1 MTSVPRRQQSLVVW
15 PGAAK
20 LLIRCLSLNAFSG
33 VSPHPHARQVGFES
47 RASWARAQIFF
58 LFSLLHHSDQS
69 MKMLKFCRALP
80 VWKKEVCMEEPLP
93 IVVATTRL
101 RTTHCVSAARSPPD
115 HFPALQAAST
125 LYKSPLLRTVD
136 QRTSVGLERKYVCLG
151 LTRLRIFKIDKVCY
165 Y

>member
-1 MTSVPRRQQSLVVW
+1 MTSVPRRQQSLVAW
-15 PGAAK
+15 PGAAL

-47 RASWARAQIFF
+47 RASRARAQFF
-58 LFSLLHHSDQS
+58 VFPPTSFRPKYEDVN
-69 MKMLKFCRALP
+69 ALWNSP
-80 VWKKEVCMEEPLP
+80 AQEKRICMEQPLP

-115 HFPALQAAST
+115 HFPALQVANT

-151 LTRLRIFKIDKVCY
+151 RTRLRIFKIEIDKV
-165 Y
+165 